1 MKRMN
6 LKGQA
11 SIELILLLVVILLL
25 VHTLIMPSFDIAQK
39 SANDVSSIVNVRNS
53 AQRLANAIELVDSSA
68 AGARQTIHLM
78 VPNRSQLFCWGDF
91 TPGSVVVSGGSGA
104 PGDYVIQPGDNPKIA
119 FVIKPELDSPEACAH
134 DFLALYDPSDPELKK
149 ACAGLVPL
157 NLSTQIHCT
166 RGIQRIDQN
175 SAGFYDVT
183 VTKELSGTSFVV
195 KVDFAG

>member
-11 SIELILLLVVILLL
+11 SIELILLLVVVLLL

-78 VPNRSQLFCWGDF
+78 VPKIQAAMKLF
-91 TPGSVVVSGGSGA
+91 
-104 PGDYVIQPGDNPKIA
+104 
-119 FVIKPELDSPEACAH
+119 
-134 DFLALYDPSDPELKK
+134 
-149 ACAGLVPL
+149 
-157 NLSTQIHCT
+157 
-166 RGIQRIDQN
+166 
-175 SAGFYDVT
+175 
-183 VTKELSGTSFVV
+183 
-195 KVDFAG
+195 

>member
-1 MKRMN
+1 MN

-78 VPNRSQLFCWGDF
+78 VPKRSQLYCWGD
-91 TPGSVVVSGGSGA
+91 TVTSPAVPLA
-104 PGDYVIQPGDNPKIA
+104 PGNFTIQLGDNPKIA

-157 NLSTQIHCT
+157 NLSTQINCT
-166 RGIQRIDQN
+166 RGISRYDLN
-175 SAGFYDVT
+175 SASFYDVT
-183 VTKELSGTSFVV
+183 VTKELLAGTSDFVV